1 MINANLRDYDFFTF
15 GANDECGQAELSK
28 EVQGTINAAIYS
40 LSTTIGNTVKYKDA
54 TYILLTKDNSIND
67 SYVIKYGEEKLKVLY
82 TIPMGRFT
90 QAFLSEM

>member
-1 MINANLRDYDFFTF
+1 MINANLRDYNYFTF
-15 GANDECGQAELSK
+15 GAKNEYGQAELTE
-28 EVQGTINAAIYS
+28 EVQGTINAAIYT

-67 SYVIKYGEEKLKVLY
+67 TFVIQYGEEKLKVLY
-82 TIPMGRFT
+82 IIPSGRFT